1 MKRRVDDD
9 DDIDDGGNAWARSTT
24 VPDGGRVRVPL
35 NLTDGVQ
42 KEIAAMATG
51 LEQYQKGYRFVSD
64 ADWDDAY
71 AKARAMA
78 DQSRE
83 EYIRQISAG
92 REANDPNRPANRY
105 SDDEIWEIAVKIAP
119 LFALHPPVRTMR
131 NYQYSINTPY
141 PTPAA
146 LRPGSTYGQTPAA
159 NMEPSK
165 KGPPPYKSA
174 QEFLSRNKDNPM
186 DAESLQAI
194 RDASYQA
201 SIALLHAQHPS
212 HRRRLS

>member
-1 MKRRVDDD
+1 MAEDDD
-9 DDIDDGGNAWARSTT
+9 ELDDGDNAWSRSTT
-24 VPDGGRVRVPL
+24 VPDGGVVRVPMHL
-35 NLTDGVQ
+35 MDSVQ
-42 KEIAAMATG
+42 REIAMMTQ
-51 LEQYQKGYRFVSD
+51 LSSFQKGYRFVD
-64 ADWDDAY
+64 ADSADDEY
-71 AKARAMA
+71 VKARAAA

-92 REANDPNRPANRY
+92 REANDPNRPANKY
-105 SDDEIWEIAVKIAP
+105 SDDDIWEIAVKLAP

-131 NYQYSINTPY
+131 NYQYAINTPY